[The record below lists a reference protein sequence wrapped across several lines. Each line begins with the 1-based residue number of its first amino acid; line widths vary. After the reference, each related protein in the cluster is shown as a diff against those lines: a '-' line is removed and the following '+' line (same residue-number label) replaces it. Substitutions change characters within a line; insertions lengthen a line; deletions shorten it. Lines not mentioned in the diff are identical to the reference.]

1 MKVRIIE
8 DNDTLEAIQLMK
20 KYTDGNGK
28 FYGFEYNEAVWMRYF
43 LNIVEQ
49 QKQNNPHY
57 LAIGCY
63 SEHMLHGFLTA
74 NSFQNYYNNKY
85 VMDVKDCIVDLENRN
100 NAYIVYKLFDAMIAH
115 TKEHGGN
122 HWRADSVRGEA
133 DSIKYAKLLERRYN
147 AEIHTSVR
155 GIIGEFNY
163 GRR

>member
-49 QKQNNPHY
+49 QRQNNPHY
-57 LAIGCY
+57 
-63 SEHMLHGFLTA
+63 F
-74 NSFQNYYNNKY
+74 
-85 VMDVKDCIVDLENRN
+85 
-100 NAYIVYKLFDAMIAH
+100 AMIAH

-122 HWRADSVRGEA
+122 HWRADSVRVKT
-133 DSIKYAKLLERRYN
+133 DSNKYGKLLKRRYN
-147 AEIHTSVR
+147 AQIYASTR
-155 GIIGEFNY
+155 GIIGE
-163 GRR
+163 